1 MAEEELII
9 ENKKP
14 KRLKIF
20 LIILIAVAIYFLF
33 PKILG
38 LQQVVKLLHTA
49 NPYYLIFALAAEV
62 VSYIGAAF
70 LLKIIFNRLK
80 YHLPFFDLM
89 KFSSIAAF
97 AIHILPIGGF
107 GEAAIMYYLLRK
119 RNISSGDTLFTFI
132 IRSIFTYVGFFSVFA
147 VGLILLPTHH
157 SISLT
162 QKIIS
167 LSLFVGLVF
176 LIIWLVRLYHK
187 RKQFWVIAGKF
198 LAIINWLSK
207 KILKH
212 RFYADDKVPTIID
225 DVYQGIGL
233 FSNKKSLWISASLS
247 GALYWLGDMF
257 CLYFALMCFGYQITI
272 GGLIFA
278 YCLSFLAGLISFIPG
293 GVGIIEGSLALL
305 LISLGVPSGPALFS
319 ILVFRFISF
328 WILIP
333 IGFWSFLTLKN
344 KQNSKT

>member
-9 ENKKP
+9 KK
-14 KRLKIF
+14 RSTTLRIIIIILVAIGIF
-20 LIILIAVAIYFLF
+20 LLF

-38 LQQVVKLLHTA
+38 LPQVIKLLHTA
-49 NPYYLIFALAAEV
+49 NPYFLIFAVAAEV
-62 VSYIGAAF
+62 ISYVGAAF

-80 YHLPFFDLM
+80 YRLPFFDLM

-97 AIHILPIGGF
+97 SIHVLPIGGF
-107 GEAAIMYYLLRK
+107 GEAAIMYYLLR
-119 RNISSGDTLFTFI
+119 RRGISSGDTLFTFI
-132 IRSIFTYVGFFSVFA
+132 IRSIFTYVGFFAVFA

-167 LSLFVGLVF
+167 LTLFVALIL
-176 LIIWLVRLYHK
+176 LIIWLIRVYHD
-187 RKQFWVIAGKF
+187 RKHFWQVAEKF
-198 LAIINWLSK
+198 LGIVNWFSK
-207 KILKH
+207 KILK
-212 RFYADDKVPTIID
+212 RQFYSDSKVPTVID
-225 DVYQGIGL
+225 DIFKGIGL
-233 FSNKKSLWISASLS
+233 FSSQKKLWISASLA

-257 CLYFALMCFGYQITI
+257 CLYFALLCFGYKITV

-293 GVGIIEGSLALL
+293 GIGVVEGSLALL
-305 LISLGVPSGPALFS
+305 LISLGVPSGPALFGV
-319 ILVFRFISF
+319 LVFRFISF

-333 IGFWSFLTLKN
+333 VGFWSFLTLKN
-344 KQNSKT
+344 KRLETK